1 MGILY
6 ADNAISKKPLSP
18 QILSE
23 IVPIAAELGIAL
35 INAKQYEI
43 EKKQAQLD
51 PLTQLY
57 NRRMVNHFIAKVFQQ
72 PIEILANIAIG
83 FIDIDRF
90 KQVNDLCGHQAGDDA
105 LKIVAEIMED
115 LTRPGDFIGRYG
127 GEEFVFLL
135 RNTNQIGAYNYAE
148 RIRQEIELR
157 GKKLR
162 EKFQGLEL
170 TASIGVAIY
179 NRDYAC
185 YPDMIKVADLAM
197 YRAKQKGRNKVV
209 MLSSSPE

>member
-1 MGILY
+1 M
-6 ADNAISKKPLSP
+6 
-18 QILSE
+18 
-23 IVPIAAELGIAL
+23 
-35 INAKQYEI
+35 
-43 EKKQAQLD
+43 D

-57 NRRMVNHFIAKVFQQ
+57 NKRMINHFLDEVFQQ
-72 PIEILANIAIG
+72 HASKLVNIAIG

-90 KQVNDLCGHQAGDDA
+90 KLVNDICGHQAGDDA

-135 RNTNQIGAYNYAE
+135 RNTNEAGAFSYAE
-148 RIRQEIELR
+148 RIRKEIELR
-157 GKKLR
+157 GKSLG

-179 NRDYAC
+179 NHQYSC

-197 YRAKQKGRNKVV
+197 YRAKQEGRNKVI
-209 MLSSSPE
+209 MLTGLPEQPN